1 MTVLTLSQKEQIW
14 KQILSRIKTKIGN
27 SDPYL
32 FQSFYEGTSIYSIE
46 NDVINILVSSLL
58 SKSYFSKDGYKLL
71 LDVVQETLESNY
83 KLNFITKD
91 EIKNLNVT
99 KEKKEEKKSAFFTH
113 CKLNENLTFDNFVLG
128 ECNQEAIQ
136 AALLITANPSVSY
149 NPLFIYSKPGLG
161 KTHLLHALG
170 NRFLEKFPEKK
181 VQYISAQDFIDE
193 FVDFVKGKQNSD
205 ESLKDYFKKI
215 DLLLVDD
222 IQGLKDKKGTSEMF
236 FTVFNQL
243 VNNGKQIVLT
253 ADKQPSELQGL
264 EERLVSRFNMGL
276 SVTIHT
282 PDTDTLLR
290 ILEKKIEGNQLNIN
304 NFDSEGLMFLA
315 THFSK
320 NVRELEGA
328 LNKVIF
334 HNIVMKHLDRIELST
349 VKEAV
354 ASMINSSKNSVLT
367 GEIIIEEVANY
378 YNLTDSQIKSK
389 IRTAQIALARRIA
402 MYLCRELLNISYVK
416 IGNLFGGK
424 DHSTVISACTK
435 VETELKTDVQLI
447 NAINDI
453 KKRLKK
459 Q

>member
-46 NDVINILVSSLL
+46 NEVINILVSSLL